1 MSKKIKIFL
10 AILVIIIGLG
20 GLYLTMNFK
29 KVLSAVSGV
38 INVSARLAG
47 VSNPVNSND
56 VVTKNYVD
64 AASPLPGLLCP
75 SQIDSSDRSA
85 QTISNAITTC
95 RNLGNNWRLPTVDE
109 LSCFIGISGAS
120 SDYLLTRTPAGT
132 STLIYYFTLNLNSGD
147 WQLNNP
153 YYTPFPFRCVR

>member
-47 VSNPVNSND
+47 VSSPVNSND
-56 VVTKNYVD
+56 AATKGYVD
-64 AASPLPGLLCP
+64 AASVSYIVTTRDLGSPSVYSTSPCVDSFGYIPSPYCP
-75 SQIDSSDRSA
+75 SGWTAVTSWWQGDYSGIGKCYA
-85 QTISNAITTC
+85 QTLCSK
-95 RNLGNNWRLPTVDE
+95 
-109 LSCFIGISGAS
+109 
-120 SDYLLTRTPAGT
+120 
-132 STLIYYFTLNLNSGD
+132 
-147 WQLNNP
+147 
-153 YYTPFPFRCVR
+153 

>member
-47 VSNPVNSND
+47 VSSPVNSSD
-56 VVTKNYVD
+56 AATKGYVD
-64 AASPLPGLLCP
+64 AASVGYIVTTRDLGPPSYTSYSPCSDSFGLPSYCP
-75 SQIDSSDRSA
+75 SGWTAVTSWWQGDYPNISKCYL
-85 QTISNAITTC
+85 QTLCS
-95 RNLGNNWRLPTVDE
+95 
-109 LSCFIGISGAS
+109 
-120 SDYLLTRTPAGT
+120 
-132 STLIYYFTLNLNSGD
+132 
-147 WQLNNP
+147 Q
-153 YYTPFPFRCVR
+153 

>member
-47 VSNPVNSND
+47 VSAPVNSND
-56 VVTKNYVD
+56 VATKAYVD
-64 AASPLPGLLCP
+64 SLNAAP
-75 SQIDSSDRSA
+75 SNWTCTVRSN
-85 QTISNAITTC
+85 STTS
-95 RNLGNNWRLPTVDE
+95 LPTNGAIDVYCQGAE
-109 LSCFIGISGAS
+109 KVISGGCS
-120 SDYLLTRTPAGT
+120 SSCSANNTHTGIPINQGWRCYNLYLQSCNYEVYA
-132 STLIYYFTLNLNSGD
+132 NCC
-147 WQLNNP
+147 Q
-153 YYTPFPFRCVR
+153 